1 MRLTP
6 QTFLKDVE
14 THVPTLLL
22 DHGVYRHIRFR
33 KPSDSWNLW
42 FEIITWPGALVISGD
57 MGTWTF
63 ARLADT
69 TARPAIQDMFRF
81 FRCGLS
87 GGDLRINE
95 SYWAEKIQSESRFGG
110 PHWKF
115 SPSTFKANVLSS
127 LDGYGLDEDERKR
140 VTGELE
146 EVFSVEDESTACRLL
161 REFKC
166 GDFRFQDS
174 WEITGMAY
182 TYHFR
187 WCLFAIVWAIR
198 QYDLLQSANAG
209 KLQPESKGEESAK
222 PREN

>member
-1 MRLTP
+1 MAGGFGDKR
-6 QTFLKDVE
+6 
-14 THVPTLLL
+14 
-22 DHGVYRHIRFR
+22 RH
-33 KPSDSWNLW
+33 
-42 FEIITWPGALVISGD
+42 
-57 MGTWTF
+57 
-63 ARLADT
+63 
-69 TARPAIQDMFRF
+69 
-81 FRCGLS
+81 
-87 GGDLRINE
+87 GDLDVCAAGGYDGTTGDSRYVPIFPLWPQRWGLENQRVLLGRE
-95 SYWAEKIQSESRFGG
+95 DQSESRFGG

-209 KLQPESKGEESAK
+209 KLQPELKGEENAK
-222 PREN
+222 PRETEQMTTSNSKSEDRRR